1 MSEFKGTKGEWDV
14 YVDNDN
20 FCIKN
25 EKLEAICIISSK
37 AMDNEE
43 SANAKLISYAPELLE
58 MVKTLQ
64 FELTENIK
72 DLHLKGFPEADFQT
86 CYEAHELIKKVTS

>member
-1 MSEFKGTKGEWDV
+1 MEFKGTKGEWDI
-14 YVDNDN
+14 YVDDDF
-20 FCIKN
+20 FCVKN
-25 EKLEAICIISSK
+25 EKLEDVCIISSK
-37 AMDNEE
+37 IIDDEE

-58 MVKTLQ
+58 MVKKLQ

-72 DLHLKGFPEADFQT
+72 DLHLKGFLEADFQT